1 MPRGVCTS
9 PARIARLK
17 AERQARAPHVRTW
30 KMWVRVT
37 PMLAER
43 LEAERARYAVRPSN
57 AEVVTQLVEEG
68 MFFRRMNRDPP
79 KRSRPKRVP
88 FPISLD

>member
-1 MPRGVCTS
+1 MHISGQNCAPEG
-9 PARIARLK
+9 PAPGACAACSDVEDVGAGYAYVGGRLD
-17 AERQARAPHVRTW
+17 
-30 KMWVRVT
+30 
-37 PMLAER
+37 
-43 LEAERARYAVRPSN
+43 AERARMPCGRRN